1 MSLII
6 NTDKLFNGGLLFG
19 DLNYGDLFQFRSE
32 PEIVCMRVTGRERY
46 VQLSSGAVYSG
57 AVDSEVDVLSGELT
71 VEKKYER

>member
-46 VQLSSGAVYSG
+46 VQLSSGAV
-57 AVDSEVDVLSGELT
+57 DSEVDVLSGELT